1 MPAGGRSI
9 SSVLSMQRFIGCA
22 LTCRRLS
29 IAIHLQSCRLVS
41 RVLLRCDR
49 YAMSGFLGAGA
60 PVFEIRESGGDATDL
75 LVRNNAL
82 GAALARSLGDASFV
96 LMRGHGSTVVAPT
109 LKQAVYRAVYAE
121 VNARMQIEALNLGD
135 VVYLSEEAATACAN
149 IETQVDR
156 PWELWKKRVQRLHAS
171 DVH

>member
-1 MPAGGRSI
+1 
-9 SSVLSMQRFIGCA
+9 
-22 LTCRRLS
+22 
-29 IAIHLQSCRLVS
+29 
-41 RVLLRCDR
+41 
-49 YAMSGFLGAGA
+49 MSGFLGAGA

-121 VNARMQIEALNLGD
+121 VNARMQIEGAKPGRCGL
-135 VVYLSEEAATACAN
+135 
-149 IETQVDR
+149 
-156 PWELWKKRVQRLHAS
+156 PK
-171 DVH
+171 